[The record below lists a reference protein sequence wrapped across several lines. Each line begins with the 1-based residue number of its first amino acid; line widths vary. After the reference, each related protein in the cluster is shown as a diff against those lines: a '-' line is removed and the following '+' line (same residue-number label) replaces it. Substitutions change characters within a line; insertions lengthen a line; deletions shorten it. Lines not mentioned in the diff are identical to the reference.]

1 MAQEQNQV
9 REKEL
14 LLKAKCAQEA
24 SQQISLELRQH
35 LMSQQQA
42 ANRYIICRYYST
54 CTYTFDMHYRW
65 QRETSALTSKF
76 EKALLD
82 MNTKVTEERRKS
94 KELTSKFKLQTANTE
109 RVSVIT
115 VQSLLIICP
124 SFFSY
129 TRKCLNRNRSS

>member
-1 MAQEQNQV
+1 MRKRQV
-9 REKEL
+9 NR
-14 LLKAKCAQEA
+14 
-24 SQQISLELRQH
+24 SLW
-35 LMSQQQA
+35 SS
-42 ANRYIICRYYST
+42 ANTSCHNNRLQTGILYAGIYST

-129 TRKCLNRNRSS
+129 TRKYLNRNRSS